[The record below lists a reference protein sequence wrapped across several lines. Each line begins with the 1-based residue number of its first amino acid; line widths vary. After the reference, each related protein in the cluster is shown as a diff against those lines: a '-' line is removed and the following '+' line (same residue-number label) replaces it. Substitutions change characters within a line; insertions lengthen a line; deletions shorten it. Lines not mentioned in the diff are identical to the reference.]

1 MRKEERIKDEKDMEN
16 KGYDLIGKEGKQ
28 TVTDYFQ
35 PCY

>member
-16 KGYDLIGKEGKQ
+16 KDYDLIGKEGRQ
-28 TVTDYFQ
+28 TDYFQ